1 MMAMRDTD
9 RPTARHAGRQAGAAE
24 VAGGETTPET
34 VEAAEPP
41 AAAGAGEPA
50 APGTHLADTVARL
63 RRAMRRAARAADP
76 ANPLA
81 VAQLEL
87 LSAVA
92 DEPGV
97 RPGEL
102 ARRLRLARNSV
113 TTLVNGLHARGLIT
127 RTSGGPD
134 ARAVNLTLTDAG
146 RDAVDGWKGTNT
158 AIIQAAL
165 GTLSGRHQRA
175 LAEALPALRELTQ
188 AVDALADVPPNR
200 SGAVPDPAAPP
211 PGSSGRP

>member
-1 MMAMRDTD
+1 MRDTD
-9 RPTARHAGRQAGAAE
+9 RPTPRQYGAADT
-24 VAGGETTPET
+24 AGTTETPE
-34 VEAAEPP
+34 
-41 AAAGAGEPA
+41 AAGPA
-50 APGTHLADTVARL
+50 GTHLADTVARL

-76 ANPLA
+76 DNPLA

-97 RPGEL
+97 RPGAL

-113 TTLVNGLHARGLIT
+113 TTLVNGLHARGLID

-134 ARAVNLTLTDAG
+134 ARAVNLTLTDGG
-146 RDAVDGWKGTNT
+146 RDAVEGWKDANT
-158 AIIQAAL
+158 AIIRAAL
-165 GTLSGRHQRA
+165 ATLSGPRQRA

-188 AVDALADVPPNR
+188 AVDALADVPP
-200 SGAVPDPAAPP
+200 
-211 PGSSGRP
+211 GRPADGGTATATRSRRNPRNPRLDAP

>member
-1 MMAMRDTD
+1 MADMNHIEAHNASPGGYS
-9 RPTARHAGRQAGAAE
+9 PTVAPTPAGSTP
-24 VAGGETTPET
+24 GGST
-34 VEAAEPP
+34 
-41 AAAGAGEPA
+41 AAGP
-50 APGTHLADTVARL
+50 HLADTVARL

-102 ARRLRLARNSV
+102 ARCLRLAPNSV

-127 RTSGGPD
+127 RSSGGPD

-146 RDAVDGWKGTNT
+146 RAAVDGWKDTNA
-158 AIIQAAL
+158 AIIQTAL
-165 GTLSGRHQRA
+165 ATLPAPHRRA
-175 LAEALPALRELTQ
+175 LAGALPALHELIR
-188 AVDALADVPPNR
+188 AVDALADTPANAPGGR
-200 SGAVPDPAAPP
+200 PATAVPRTR
-211 PGSSGRP
+211 RPRTRRP

>member
-1 MMAMRDTD
+1 MAVMNDTE
-9 RPTARHAGRQAGAAE
+9 RSAGASP
-24 VAGGETTPET
+24 GG
-34 VEAAEPP
+34 P
-41 AAAGAGEPA
+41 APGLTASQEPA
-50 APGTHLADTVARL
+50 GPATAAPPLADTVARL

-102 ARRLRLARNSV
+102 ARRLRLAPNSV
-113 TTLVNGLHARGLIT
+113 TTLVNGLHARGLVT
-127 RTSGGPD
+127 RSSGGPD

-146 RDAVDGWKGTNT
+146 RAAVDGWKDTNA
-158 AIIQAAL
+158 AIIQTAL
-165 GTLSGRHQRA
+165 ATLPGPGRRA
-175 LAEALPALRELTQ
+175 LADALPALRELTQ
-188 AVDALADVPPNR
+188 AVDALADTGVPGGR
-200 SGAVPDPAAPP
+200 AAAT
-211 PGSSGRP
+211 GTRPRRPRARRP